1 MNVQN
6 TQKHIFYNLKKR
18 ASFLFFVLFF
28 YFFVICSSFP
38 FQRRVSLKE
47 DRRQDK
53 YGNLTGTYAR
63 IKNTMLLDRG
73 VQNNLESLQERWRM
87 IMFMYDD
94 CVEMVKTR
102 QQNRLCRRQ
111 LNQKCELIALAIVYS
126 TLVIPV
132 FMAVLLAYVIFF
144 WPCSFI
150 LEDYS
155 HSRRFIQCYQNIC
168 IKPYLVIW
176 FVYYIHVCTRTKYL
190 GTSIVGIIELRLIM
204 FTVTK
209 THLLSWNIYLVFFLW
224 TPLFQFFRT
233 INTMQQTTQTF
244 SQTETIYTYST
255 YKYKYTYM
263 FIIHGRNRATWLHCS
278 GGSWLCFIRQ
288 LIYRFVLILM
298 YIQFYCCTISIWIS
312 EHAIDTNN

>member
-1 MNVQN
+1 MHLRVPYECSEH
-6 TQKHIFYNLKKR
+6 TEAHILQPQKR
-18 ASFLFFVLFF
+18 ALFFFVFF
-28 YFFVICSSFP
+28 LCVICSSFP

-209 THLLSWNIYLVFFLW
+209 THLLSWNIYLVFF
-224 TPLFQFFRT
+224 
-233 INTMQQTTQTF
+233 
-244 SQTETIYTYST
+244 
-255 YKYKYTYM
+255 
-263 FIIHGRNRATWLHCS
+263 
-278 GGSWLCFIRQ
+278 
-288 LIYRFVLILM
+288 FVN
-298 YIQFYCCTISIWIS
+298 SIVSIF
-312 EHAIDTNN
+312 